1 MSQYKFKI
9 NGKDFDVTV
18 NGIEG
23 NNASVVVNGVNYNV
37 EIEQGAELEFPS
49 EAAATLAINAGG
61 AAPSNTPAAPGL
73 PTSPATA
80 GSVPASAVRPE
91 GRNEV
96 AGKKIVSP
104 LPGVIIDVCVNVGD
118 AVKRGQKIAV
128 IEAMKMENDI
138 LAECDGTVSAIYVKR
153 TDSVLEG
160 ADIASIA

>member
-9 NGKDFDVTV
+9 NGKEFEVAV
-18 NGIEG
+18 NSIE
-23 NNASVVVNGVNYNV
+23 NNIASVNVNGVEYSV
-37 EIEQGAELEFPS
+37 ELAEPV
-49 EAAATLAINAGG
+49 AGVSVG
-61 AAPSNTPAAPGL
+61 GVAPETRATPAAPGL

-91 GRNEV
+91 GRSEAG

-138 LAECDGTVSAIYVKR
+138 LAESDGTVSAIYVKK